1 MRTST
6 FAPVAGILAAVCG
19 LIAAGAWIDKER
31 PMDMP
36 NTSASGETDI
46 NAQLKHLREQ
56 IDKLLNE
63 HAAPRL
69 AEVADQLSEVADR
82 AQDVARRGY
91 KVARENVDAVSERVK
106 EQPLGA
112 VMIAAV
118 AGFLLGRMFR

>member
-1 MRTST
+1 M
-6 FAPVAGILAAVCG
+6 
-19 LIAAGAWIDKER
+19 DKEI

-36 NTSASGETDI
+36 NTSASAETDV

-63 HAAPRL
+63 HAVPKL
-69 AEVADQLSEVADR
+69 AEVADQLSEVVDR
-82 AQDVARRGY
+82 AEEVAKRGY
-91 KVARENVDAVSERVK
+91 NVARENVDAVSERVK
-106 EQPLGA
+106 EQPLAA